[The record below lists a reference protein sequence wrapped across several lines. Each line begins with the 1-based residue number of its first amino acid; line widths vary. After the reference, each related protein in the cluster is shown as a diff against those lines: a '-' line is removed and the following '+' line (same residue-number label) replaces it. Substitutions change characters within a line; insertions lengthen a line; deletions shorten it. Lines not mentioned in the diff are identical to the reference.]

1 MRLSIRAK
9 TALSAVVVVGLAVAI
24 AAFLLVVLLRGSL
37 MRNVEDR
44 AELRMD
50 DIVPLVELGEVP
62 FVLGGNEADGTIA
75 QVIIGDAI
83 VSQSP
88 LVSSVQR
95 LANFAPPIDET
106 DFETS
111 TNVPIRAS
119 TDVEFRIAGT
129 RVNTPTG
136 VATIYVAVS
145 LESVKDTLRSL
156 QVLLGIVGPGLVGLV
171 GITTWR
177 LAGRT
182 LAPVEAIRKQVSDIS
197 ASELTRRVPE
207 PNTGDEIQ
215 RLAKTMNEMLA
226 RLSASVDAQRMFVSD
241 AAHEL
246 RSPLAAIRAE
256 LDVARVAH
264 PNADWSAVLDR
275 VAGSSGRMERL
286 VEDLLALATAEEQG
300 HQIRRQVDLDEVV
313 LSGLEPLRM
322 SGPLTIDIN
331 GLNAARVVGDRH
343 ALERVVANLLENA
356 SLHAETAITVELHED
371 DGHAELVI
379 ADDGPGVPP
388 EQRDAVF
395 DRFTRLDE
403 ARSRRTGGAGLGLAI
418 TRRIVED
425 HGGTIA
431 LVDAERGAR
440 VVVRLPLDGSSLNG
454 D

>member
-1 MRLSIRAK
+1 MRLTIRAK
-9 TALSAVVVVGLAVAI
+9 TALSAVVVVGLAVLV
-24 AAFLLVVLLRGSL
+24 AAVLLVVLLRGSL
-37 MRNVEDR
+37 MRNLEDR

-50 DIVPLVELGEVP
+50 DIVPLAEQGEVP
-62 FVLGGNEADGTIA
+62 EVLGGNEEDGTIA
-75 QVIIGDAI
+75 QVIVDDQI

-88 LVSSVQR
+88 LVSSNR
-95 LANFAPPIDET
+95 PLADFRPPFDET
-106 DFETS
+106 VFKTVNDA
-111 TNVPIRAS
+111 PIHAG
-119 TDVEFRIAGT
+119 VEFRVAGT
-129 RVNTPTG
+129 RVHMPTG
-136 VATIYVAVS
+136 DATIYVAVS
-145 LESVKDTLRSL
+145 LEPVKETLRSL
-156 QVLLGIVGPGLVGLV
+156 VVLLAVVGPGLVGLV
-171 GITTWR
+171 GITTWL

-207 PNTGDEIQ
+207 PNTGDEIH

-226 RLSASVDAQRMFVSD
+226 RLNASVDAQRMFVSD

-256 LDVARVAH
+256 LEVARVAH
-264 PNADWSAVLDR
+264 PTAEWSAVLDR

-286 VEDLLALATAEEQG
+286 VEDLLALAMAEEQG
-300 HQIRRQVDLDEVV
+300 HQLRHQVDLDEVV

-356 SLHAETAITVELHED
+356 SLHAETSITVELYED
-371 DGHAELVI
+371 GDHAELVI
-379 ADDGPGVPP
+379 ADDGPGVAP
-388 EQRDAVF
+388 EHRDAIF

-431 LVDAERGAR
+431 LVDADRGAR
-440 VVVRLPLDGSSLNG
+440 VVVRLPLDGSSANG
-454 D
+454 E

>member
-1 MRLSIRAK
+1 VL
-9 TALSAVVVVGLAVAI
+9 LAV
-24 AAFLLVVLLRGSL
+24 
-37 MRNVEDR
+37 
-44 AELRMD
+44 
-50 DIVPLVELGEVP
+50 
-62 FVLGGNEADGTIA
+62 
-75 QVIIGDAI
+75 
-83 VSQSP
+83 
-88 LVSSVQR
+88 
-95 LANFAPPIDET
+95 
-106 DFETS
+106 
-111 TNVPIRAS
+111 
-119 TDVEFRIAGT
+119 
-129 RVNTPTG
+129 
-136 VATIYVAVS
+136 
-145 LESVKDTLRSL
+145 
-156 QVLLGIVGPGLVGLV
+156 VGPGLVGLV
-171 GITTWR
+171 GVTTWL

-197 ASELTRRVPE
+197 ATELTRRVPE

-226 RLSASVDAQRMFVSD
+226 RLNASVDAQRMFVSD

-246 RSPLAAIRAE
+246 RSPLAAIRTE
-256 LDVARVAH
+256 LDVARATH
-264 PNADWSAVLDR
+264 PDAEWSAVLER
-275 VAGSSGRMERL
+275 VAASSGRMERL
-286 VEDLLALATAEEQG
+286 VEDLLALAMAEEQG

-313 LSGLEPLRM
+313 LTGLEPLRM

-356 SLHAETAITVELHED
+356 SLHAETSITVELHED

-388 EQRDAVF
+388 EQRAGIF

-440 VVVRLPLDGSSLNG
+440 VVVRLPLDGSS
-454 D
+454 